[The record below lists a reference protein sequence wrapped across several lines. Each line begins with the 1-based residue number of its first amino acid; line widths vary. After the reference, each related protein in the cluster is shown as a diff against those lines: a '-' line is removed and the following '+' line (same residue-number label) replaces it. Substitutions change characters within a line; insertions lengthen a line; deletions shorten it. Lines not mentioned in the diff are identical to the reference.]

1 MNETYEDIQRELHK
15 LEDQQDDLERFV
27 RKVEQKEEELIFQE
41 QRFLSENERRIQDW
55 RHDNNAQK
63 LLLEQQEI
71 VQKLFYNRLDF
82 MNGDLKEIKK
92 AKEKISR
99 QEDECYRRMQNLDLE
114 GEETENGTNY

>member
-114 GEETENGTNY
+114 GEETENGKNY